1 MLLKQMWQNILKKTD
16 SKETLLCIER
26 KTMVKDIYER
36 ICSGEDV
43 RANLLC
49 LKEAIR
55 EEKARR
61 EFARVLSGDFRR
73 LEKLLQDKDAKIRK
87 NAALILGE
95 LESEDVLPCLYQ
107 AYQRETQLFVR
118 ESYLKAMEKLNVR
131 PWIPELK
138 RRQKELAKEIEAAPE
153 EKRKHLRVE
162 AAVLSR
168 ILLKYEKPV
177 SHTFIGLA
185 QADVILIC
193 NRNNREIT
201 ARQIQTGT
209 IFLMAGGVHVKGAS
223 LEEIGKIR
231 TWQELLFPLH
241 GGVVRENTPEAAAQT
256 VWNTDILEILQESHT
271 GKGPFRFR
279 MEYKGSMEEQKKT
292 RFIKKAAILL
302 EELSGRQ
309 LINCV
314 SDYEVEIRLV
324 ESKKGGYLPLLKLG
338 TMEDKRFAYR
348 REVIAASI
356 APVNAALIMQIA
368 GDYLKENAQV
378 LDPCCGVGTMLIER
392 KYFRLAD
399 PLYGVDIFGEGIQ
412 KAKENSACA
421 GMPIHYITRDYFTF
435 AHDYLFDELITD
447 LPPAADEKFYQDFF
461 AKSWELLKNG
471 AILVLYNRKG
481 ELLERMCRSC
491 QNLQILK
498 TAILNERQNSMVIVG
513 RFCRKSGKGA

>member
-153 EKRKHLRVE
+153 EKRKHLRGE

-201 ARQIQTGT
+201 ARQIRCIHLT
-209 IFLMAGGVHVKGAS
+209 VH
-223 LEEIGKIR
+223 
-231 TWQELLFPLH
+231 
-241 GGVVRENTPEAAAQT
+241 
-256 VWNTDILEILQESHT
+256 SH
-271 GKGPFRFR
+271 
-279 MEYKGSMEEQKKT
+279 
-292 RFIKKAAILL
+292 
-302 EELSGRQ
+302 
-309 LINCV
+309 
-314 SDYEVEIRLV
+314 
-324 ESKKGGYLPLLKLG
+324 
-338 TMEDKRFAYR
+338 
-348 REVIAASI
+348 
-356 APVNAALIMQIA
+356 
-368 GDYLKENAQV
+368 
-378 LDPCCGVGTMLIER
+378 
-392 KYFRLAD
+392 
-399 PLYGVDIFGEGIQ
+399 
-412 KAKENSACA
+412 
-421 GMPIHYITRDYFTF
+421 
-435 AHDYLFDELITD
+435 
-447 LPPAADEKFYQDFF
+447 
-461 AKSWELLKNG
+461 
-471 AILVLYNRKG
+471 
-481 ELLERMCRSC
+481 
-491 QNLQILK
+491 
-498 TAILNERQNSMVIVG
+498 
-513 RFCRKSGKGA
+513 